1 MKNMLK
7 LGIILAIYASVAC
20 VGLAFVYAGT
30 KKVIAERQK
39 TDLEAALNDLFPQGK
54 GFDEVT
60 GSLKSTEPSVTF
72 NNVYEV
78 KDGNG
83 PLGVAIR
90 AVGASYGGPVTV
102 LVGVG
107 ANGKIAGVKV
117 LESKDTPGL
126 GANAA
131 NPTYFVDRTKRLTF
145 TDQFKGKAVT
155 DPFEVKGDVIAITA
169 STITSKAITGIV
181 KVCGQTGSQ
190 WLATQTGGTK

>member
-7 LGIILAIYASVAC
+7 FGIILAIYATVAC